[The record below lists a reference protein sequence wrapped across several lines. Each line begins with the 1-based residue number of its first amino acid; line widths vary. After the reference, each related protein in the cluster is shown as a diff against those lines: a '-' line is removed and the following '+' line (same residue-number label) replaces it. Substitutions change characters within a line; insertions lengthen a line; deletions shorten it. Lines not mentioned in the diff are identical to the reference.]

1 MTNRKQTLG
10 RWGEDAAAEYLQSR
24 GYKILAR
31 NVRTP
36 HGELDIVARK
46 DDLLLFVEVKTRSSH
61 SFAYPEDSVTKRKQ
75 IHMLSAAEH
84 YLDLDPDPPETWQFD
99 VLAIERGPDREP
111 VITHFEN
118 VIG

>member
-1 MTNRKQTLG
+1 MTDRKQSLG

-24 GYKILAR
+24 GYTIAAR

-61 SFAYPEDSVTKRKQ
+61 SFAYPEDSVTRRKQ
-75 IHMLSAAEH
+75 MHLLSAAEY
-84 YLDLDPDPPETWQFD
+84 YLDLEPGSSETWQFD
-99 VLAIERGPDREP
+99 VLAIERGSDGKP

>member
-1 MTNRKQTLG
+1 MTNRRQTLG

-24 GYKILAR
+24 GYTIMAR

-36 HGELDIVARK
+36 HGELDIIARK

-61 SFAYPEDSVTKRKQ
+61 SFAYPEDSVTTRKQ
-75 IHMLSAAEH
+75 MHMLSAAEH
-84 YLDLDPDPPETWQFD
+84 YLDLVPDSPETWQFD
-99 VLAIERGPDREP
+99 VLAIERGADGKP

-118 VIG
+118 VIR

>member
-10 RWGEDAAAEYLQSR
+10 RWGEDAAAEYLQAR
-24 GYKILAR
+24 GDVIVAR

-61 SFAYPEDSVTKRKQ
+61 SFAYPEDSVMRRKQ
-75 IHMLSAAEH
+75 MHMLSAAER
-84 YLDLDPDPPETWQFD
+84 YLDLEPDSPEIWQFD
-99 VLAIERGPDREP
+99 VLAIERGPNRET
-111 VITHFEN
+111 VVTHFEN